1 MAQTMIER
9 EQRTEERS
17 AYAIAIRQ
25 LEAAAHYL
33 NLDRS
38 LLEVLKH
45 PRRELIVNFPVKMD
59 DGSIRVFTGY
69 RVHHNPARGPAKGG
83 IRYHPEV
90 TLDEVRALAMWMTW
104 KCAVVNIPYSG
115 AKGGVVCD
123 PKRLSVHELENLTR
137 RYITE
142 ISMLIGPESDIPA
155 PDVGTNPQV
164 MAWDYGH
171 LLDAQ
176 GLHGACGGDGQ
187 AHPDW
192 WLRGATGGDR
202 TRRDG
207 DGARGASPTRTPIRR
222 RNGRHS
228 GLRECRLLYGE
239 TDAPSG
245 REGRRRFRCA
255 RRHLQPE
262 RAKYPR
268 LATLCGTR
276 WLPPSLPRRRTDY
289 QRGVVGTTV
298 RCVSPAALH
307 GVITGHNAERIQA
320 RIIVEA
326 ANGPVTPDADE
337 ILDDKGILVVPDIL
351 ANAGGVVVS
360 YFEWVQDLQSF
371 FWEEEEVNQKLGEGD
386 APQLPTCRPD
396 RRAEQGQHAHGR
408 VHHWRQA
415 RRGGDHY
422 SRDLSVV
429 AR

>member
-1 MAQTMIER
+1 MAQTTLER
-9 EQRTEERS
+9 ERYAEERS

-164 MAWDYGH
+164 MAWIMDTYSMHKGYTVP
-171 LLDAQ
+171 AVVT
-176 GLHGACGGDGQ
+176 GKPIPIGGSEGR
-187 AHPDW
+187 
-192 WLRGATGGDR
+192 LEATGRGVMVTAHEALRQLGRHLEGASVVIQGFGNVGSATAKLMHQAGAKVVAISDVR
-202 TRRDG
+202 GGIYNPNGLNIPALLHCAGRDG
-207 DGARGASPTRTPIRR
+207 CIQAYRDADLIT
-222 RNGRHS
+222 N
-228 GLRECRLLYGE
+228 EELLE
-239 TDAPSG
+239 
-245 REGRRRFRCA
+245 
-255 RRHLQPE
+255 
-262 RAKYPR
+262 
-268 LATLCGTR
+268 
-276 WLPPSLPRRRTDY
+276 LPCDVL
-289 QRGVVGTTV
+289 V
-298 RCVSPAALH
+298 PAALH

-337 ILDDKGILVVPDIL
+337 ILDDKGVLVVPDIL

-371 FWEEEEVNQKLGEGD
+371 FWEEEEVNHKLEK
-386 APQLPTCRPD
+386 AM
-396 RRAEQGQHAHGR
+396 RRSYQHVAQTAEQNKVNMRMGAYIIGVKR
-408 VHHWRQA
+408 VA
-415 RRGGDHY
+415 EATTIRGIY
-422 SRDLSVV
+422 P
-429 AR
+429 

>member
-1 MAQTMIER
+1 MAQTTIER
-9 EQRTEERS
+9 ERQTEERS

-164 MAWDYGH
+164 MAWIMDTYSMHKGYTVPAVVTGKPIPIGGSEGRLEATGRGVMVVAH
-171 LLDAQ
+171 EALRQLGRQLD
-176 GLHGACGGDGQ
+176 
-187 AHPDW
+187 
-192 WLRGATGGDR
+192 GATVVIQGFGNVGSSTAKLMHQAGAKVVAVSDVRGGIYNPNGLNIPALLHCAG
-202 TRRDG
+202 RDG
-207 DGARGASPTRTPIRR
+207 CLQAYRDAELIT
-222 RNGRHS
+222 N
-228 GLRECRLLYGE
+228 EELLE
-239 TDAPSG
+239 
-245 REGRRRFRCA
+245 
-255 RRHLQPE
+255 
-262 RAKYPR
+262 
-268 LATLCGTR
+268 
-276 WLPPSLPRRRTDY
+276 LPCDVL
-289 QRGVVGTTV
+289 V
-298 RCVSPAALH
+298 PAALH
-307 GVITGHNAERIQA
+307 GVITAHNADRIKA
-320 RIIVEA
+320 RVIVEA

-337 ILDDKGILVVPDIL
+337 ILDDKGVLVVPDIL
-351 ANAGGVVVS
+351 ANAGGVIVS

-371 FWEEEEVNQKLGEGD
+371 FWEEEEVNQKLEK
-386 APQLPTCRPD
+386 AM
-396 RRAEQGQHAHGR
+396 RRSYQHVAQTAEQNKVNMRMGAYIIGVKR
-408 VHHWRQA
+408 VA
-415 RRGGDHY
+415 EATIIRGIY
-422 SRDLSVV
+422 P
-429 AR
+429 

>member
-1 MAQTMIER
+1 MAQTTIER
-9 EQRTEERS
+9 ERHTEESS

-90 TLDEVRALAMWMTW
+90 TLDETRALAMWMTW

-142 ISMLIGPESDIPA
+142 ISMLIGPEADIPA

-164 MAWDYGH
+164 MAWIMDTYSMHKGYTVP
-171 LLDAQ
+171 AVVT
-176 GLHGACGGDGQ
+176 GKPIAIGGSEGRLEATGRGVTVM
-187 AHPDW
+187 AHAAMQQIGSQ
-192 WLRGATGGDR
+192 LEGATVAIQGFGNVGSATAKLMHQAGAKVVAISDVRGGIYNPNGLNIPALLHCAG
-202 TRRDG
+202 RDG
-207 DGARGASPTRTPIRR
+207 CIQAYRDAEHIT
-222 RNGRHS
+222 N
-228 GLRECRLLYGE
+228 EELLE
-239 TDAPSG
+239 
-245 REGRRRFRCA
+245 
-255 RRHLQPE
+255 
-262 RAKYPR
+262 
-268 LATLCGTR
+268 
-276 WLPPSLPRRRTDY
+276 LPCDVL
-289 QRGVVGTTV
+289 V
-298 RCVSPAALH
+298 PAALH
-307 GVITGHNAERIQA
+307 GVITGHNADRIKA
-320 RIIVEA
+320 RVIVEA

-337 ILDDKGILVVPDIL
+337 ILDEKGVLVVPDIL

-360 YFEWVQDLQSF
+360 YFEWVQDLQAF
-371 FWEEEEVNQKLGEGD
+371 FWEEEEVNRKLEK
-386 APQLPTCRPD
+386 AMQRSYQHVAQT
-396 RRAEQGQHAHGR
+396 AEQNNVNMRMGAYIIGVKR
-408 VHHWRQA
+408 VA
-415 RRGGDHY
+415 EATTIRGIY
-422 SRDLSVV
+422 P
-429 AR
+429 

>member
-1 MAQTMIER
+1 MAQTTIER
-9 EQRTEERS
+9 ERHTEERS

-164 MAWDYGH
+164 MAWIMDTYSMHKGYTVPAVVTGKPIPIGGSEGRLEATGRGVMVVAH
-171 LLDAQ
+171 EALQQLGRQLD
-176 GLHGACGGDGQ
+176 
-187 AHPDW
+187 
-192 WLRGATGGDR
+192 GATVVIQGFGNVGSSTAKLMHQAGAKVVAISDVRGGIYNPNGLNIPALLHCAG
-202 TRRDG
+202 RDG
-207 DGARGASPTRTPIRR
+207 CIQAYRDAELIT
-222 RNGRHS
+222 N
-228 GLRECRLLYGE
+228 EELL
-239 TDAPSG
+239 
-245 REGRRRFRCA
+245 
-255 RRHLQPE
+255 Q
-262 RAKYPR
+262 
-268 LATLCGTR
+268 
-276 WLPPSLPRRRTDY
+276 LPCDVL
-289 QRGVVGTTV
+289 V
-298 RCVSPAALH
+298 PAALH
-307 GVITGHNAERIQA
+307 GVITAHNAERIQA
-320 RIIVEA
+320 RVIVEA

-337 ILDDKGILVVPDIL
+337 ILDDKGVLVVPDIL

-360 YFEWVQDLQSF
+360 YFEWVQDLQAF
-371 FWEEEEVNQKLGEGD
+371 FWEEEEVNHKLEK
-386 APQLPTCRPD
+386 AM
-396 RRAEQGQHAHGR
+396 RRSYQHVAQTAEQNKVNMRMGAYIIGVKR
-408 VHHWRQA
+408 VA
-415 RRGGDHY
+415 EATTIRGIY
-422 SRDLSVV
+422 P
-429 AR
+429 

>member
-1 MAQTMIER
+1 MAQTTIER
-9 EQRTEERS
+9 EQHTEERS

-90 TLDEVRALAMWMTW
+90 TLDETRALAMWMTW

-123 PKRLSVHELENLTR
+123 PKRLSVHELANLTR

-164 MAWDYGH
+164 MAWIMDTYSMHKGYTVP
-171 LLDAQ
+171 AVVT
-176 GLHGACGGDGQ
+176 GKPIPIGGSEGRLEATGRGVMVM
-187 AHPDW
+187 AHEA
-192 WLRGATGGDR
+192 LRQLGRSLKGATVAIQGFGNVGSATAKLMHQAGAKVVAISDVRGGIYNPNGLNIPALLHCAG
-202 TRRDG
+202 RDG
-207 DGARGASPTRTPIRR
+207 CIQAYRDADLIT
-222 RNGRHS
+222 N
-228 GLRECRLLYGE
+228 EELLE
-239 TDAPSG
+239 
-245 REGRRRFRCA
+245 
-255 RRHLQPE
+255 
-262 RAKYPR
+262 
-268 LATLCGTR
+268 
-276 WLPPSLPRRRTDY
+276 LPCDVL
-289 QRGVVGTTV
+289 V
-298 RCVSPAALH
+298 PAALH

-337 ILDDKGILVVPDIL
+337 ILDDKGVLVVPDIL

-360 YFEWVQDLQSF
+360 YFEWVQDLQAF
-371 FWEEEEVNQKLGEGD
+371 FWEEEEVNHKLEK
-386 APQLPTCRPD
+386 AM
-396 RRAEQGQHAHGR
+396 RRSYHHVAQTADQNKVNMRMGAYIIGVKRVAEATTI
-408 VHHWRQA
+408 
-415 RRGGDHY
+415 RGIY
-422 SRDLSVV
+422 P
-429 AR
+429 

>member
-1 MAQTMIER
+1 MAQTTIER
-9 EQRTEERS
+9 ERHTEERS

-38 LLEVLKH
+38 LLEVLKY

-164 MAWDYGH
+164 MAWIMDTYSMHKGYTVPAVVTGKPIPIGGSEGRLEATGRGVMVVAH
-171 LLDAQ
+171 EALRQLGRQLD
-176 GLHGACGGDGQ
+176 
-187 AHPDW
+187 
-192 WLRGATGGDR
+192 GATVVIQGFGNVGSSTAKLMHQAGAKVVAVSDVRGGIYNPNGLNIPALLHCAG
-202 TRRDG
+202 RDG
-207 DGARGASPTRTPIRR
+207 CLQAYRDAELIT
-222 RNGRHS
+222 N
-228 GLRECRLLYGE
+228 EELLE
-239 TDAPSG
+239 
-245 REGRRRFRCA
+245 
-255 RRHLQPE
+255 
-262 RAKYPR
+262 
-268 LATLCGTR
+268 
-276 WLPPSLPRRRTDY
+276 LPCDVL
-289 QRGVVGTTV
+289 V
-298 RCVSPAALH
+298 PAALH
-307 GVITGHNAERIQA
+307 GVITAHNADRIKA
-320 RIIVEA
+320 RVIVEA

-337 ILDDKGILVVPDIL
+337 ILDDKGVLVVPDIL

-371 FWEEEEVNQKLGEGD
+371 FWEEEEVNHKLEK
-386 APQLPTCRPD
+386 AM
-396 RRAEQGQHAHGR
+396 RRSYQHVAQTAEQNKVNMRMGAYIIGVKR
-408 VHHWRQA
+408 VA
-415 RRGGDHY
+415 EATTIRGIY
-422 SRDLSVV
+422 P
-429 AR
+429 